1 MIILSLIW
9 IDTALMVQITLSF
22 KMLLSDS
29 DNSQT
34 CEDAAFSFPRPYF
47 YEGAQRWGFASSS
60 FDGSA

>member
-1 MIILSLIW
+1 
-9 IDTALMVQITLSF
+9 MVQITLSF